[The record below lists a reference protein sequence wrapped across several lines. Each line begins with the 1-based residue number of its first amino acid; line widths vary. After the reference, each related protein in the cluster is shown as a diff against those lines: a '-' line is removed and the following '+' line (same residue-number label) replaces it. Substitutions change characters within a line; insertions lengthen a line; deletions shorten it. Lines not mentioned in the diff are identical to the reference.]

1 MVTINFLTRNDVESI
16 HITTLEILEKIGI
29 KVRNQD
35 TLTLLHKNGC
45 SIDEDQV
52 KIPQYLVKESI
63 KKAPS
68 TFEIHS
74 SDGTKTYRIGAD
86 DVFFNPGSTALYF
99 KDRQS
104 KKIRKGTLKD
114 CIELVQLVDNLDH
127 IKAQSTAIV
136 PSDVPENLSCLY
148 RLYIILKNSRKP
160 IISGAFRK
168 DDVEHMQKLLAAIV
182 GDSEELA
189 NKPCAVF
196 DCCPT
201 SPLLWDDVGSQH
213 LLDCSTFRIP
223 IELVPAPLMGATS
236 PITIQG
242 TLIQS
247 NAEILSG
254 VVISQLL
261 SPGTPIIYGCAS
273 GSFDMRYATPRFSSI
288 EAIIAACASSEIGK
302 YYKLPTH
309 AYLGTSDAIIEDS
322 QSGFESGIGL
332 MLGALLKINVISGPG
347 MLAQLNCQSL
357 EKLVIDNELCG
368 SAYRLSRGVAFED
381 AKIVAELISKV
392 GSSGDYLRQKHT
404 SMNLRSEH
412 FMPSDIISRLTTKSW
427 IEDGSRDAFDRATE
441 KVTDILKN
449 HTPKYPDQLEEFEK
463 TFMDIKRKFNSSMR

>member
-1 MVTINFLTRNDVESI
+1 MATISFVSRNNWKSI
-16 HITTLEILEKIGI
+16 HHATMETLEKTGI
-29 KVRNQD
+29 KVRNQ
-35 TLTLLHKNGC
+35 TALSLLQDNGC
-45 SIDEDQV
+45 SIDRNQV
-52 KIPQYLVKESI
+52 RIPPYLVNESI

-68 TFEIHS
+68 TFEIYS
-74 SDGTKTYRIGAD
+74 TDGSKTYRIGAD
-86 DVFFNPGSTALYF
+86 EVLFNPGSTALYL

-104 KKIRKGTLKD
+104 KEIRKGTLKD
-114 CIELVQLVDNLDH
+114 CIELVQLVDNLEH
-127 IKAQSTAIV
+127 LKAQSTALV
-136 PSDVPENLSCLY
+136 PSDVPEDLSGPY
-148 RLYIILKNSRKP
+148 RLYIILKYSRKP
-160 IISGAFRK
+160 IITGAFRK
-168 DDVEHMQKLLAAIV
+168 DDVEHMQMLLAAVV

-189 NKPCAVF
+189 KKPCAVF

-213 LLDCSTFRIP
+213 LLDCSTYRIP

-254 VVISQLL
+254 LVISQLL
-261 SPGTPIIYGCAS
+261 SPRTPIIYGCAS

-309 AYLGTSDAIIEDS
+309 AYLGTSDAKIEDS

-332 MLGALLKINVISGPG
+332 MFGALSKINVISGPG
-347 MLAQLNCQSL
+347 MLAHLNCQSL

-368 SAYRLSRGVAFED
+368 SAYRLSRGIDFED
-381 AKIVAELISKV
+381 AEIVVELISKV

-404 SMNLRSEH
+404 SKNLRSEH
-412 FMPSDIISRLTTKSW
+412 FMPSDIISRRTTKSW
-427 IEDGSRDAFDRATE
+427 IEDGSRDTFDRATE
-441 KVTDILKN
+441 KVTNILKS
-449 HTPKYPDQLEEFEK
+449 HTPKYPDQLEALER
-463 TFMDIKRKFNSSMR
+463 TFMDIRKEVQ